1 MLTDW
6 EICVIAEMAEALE
19 LENCNN
25 ENNKIMGCFNSY
37 GFYSHLPIRGGDK
50 IVLIPCYSGGDFP
63 ETLTTSTI
71 TGCLRP
77 LCFPLFGEYDDYGFI
92 ENVREDFNTRALIK
106 VFGVK
111 DLDELLGLISKFSRR
126 SIPCQYNYRSLKN
139 NTTNEMTEDA
149 KLLVE
154 LMERLSS
161 IHPFREFTKQYS
173 RLTYVIE
180 REDVYNK
187 LSELEKSFVHELE
200 DSWNKI
206 IELLDKYSIEK
217 NILTIWDNSY
227 SFSKITMND
236 EDNIVFLKSTY
247 DIEKLIGDCGFNT
260 FIFQECNL
268 LNNNDPG
275 VKKYFFEFL
284 GFLSYI
290 YHNGGY
296 LTESAYGYQ
305 DWEVEK
311 TLKYKEFEVE
321 LLKNIIE
328 DGKKFFK

>member
-1 MLTDW
+1 
-6 EICVIAEMAEALE
+6 
-19 LENCNN
+19 
-25 ENNKIMGCFNSY
+25 MGCFNSY
-37 GFYSHLPIRGGDK
+37 GFYSHLPIRGGGDK

-63 ETLTTSTI
+63 ETLKPSTI

-77 LCFPLFGEYDDYGFI
+77 LCFPLFGEYDDCGFI
-92 ENVREDFNTRALIK
+92 ENVREDFNTNTLIR
-106 VFGVK
+106 VSGVK
-111 DLDELLGLISKFSRR
+111 SLDELLGLISKFSRK

-139 NTTNEMTEDA
+139 CAHDIEEDA

-187 LSELEKSFVHELE
+187 LSELESIDRELE
-200 DSWNKI
+200 DSWDKI
-206 IELLDKYSIEK
+206 VKLLGKYSIEK

-227 SFSKITMND
+227 SFGKITMND
-236 EDNIVFLKSTY
+236 EDEIVFLKSTY
-247 DIEKLIGDCGFNT
+247 DVDKLIGDCGFNT

-268 LNNNDPG
+268 SNNDPG

-305 DWEVEK
+305 TWDEEK
-311 TLKYKEFEVE
+311 TLRYKEFEVE
-321 LLKNIIE
+321 LLKNMVE
-328 DGKKFFK
+328 GGKKIYKRT

>member
-6 EICVIAEMAEALE
+6 EICFIANMAEALE

-25 ENNKIMGCFNSY
+25 ENNRVMGCFNSY

-63 ETLTTSTI
+63 ETLKPSTI
-71 TGCLRP
+71 TGCLQP

-92 ENVREDFNTRALIK
+92 ESVREDFNTRALIK
-106 VFGVK
+106 AFGVK
-111 DLDELLGLISKFSRR
+111 NLDELLGLISKFSKR

-139 NTTNEMTEDA
+139 NTTNEMAEDA

-154 LMERLSS
+154 LMEKLSS
-161 IHPFREFTKQYS
+161 IHPFHEFTKQYS

-187 LSELEKSFVHELE
+187 LSELERSFVHELE
-200 DSWNKI
+200 DSWDKI
-206 IELLDKYSIEK
+206 VKLLEKYPSEK
-217 NILTIWDNSY
+217 NILTIWDNN
-227 SFSKITMND
+227 ITGMDD
-236 EDNIVFLKSTY
+236 EDDLVFLKSTY
-247 DIEKLIGDCGFNT
+247 DIDKLIGDCGFNT

-268 LNNNDPG
+268 SNNDPE

-296 LTESAYGYQ
+296 LTESAYGHQ
-305 DWEVEK
+305 TWDEEK
-311 TLKYKEFEVE
+311 TLEYKKFEVE

>member
-1 MLTDW
+1 
-6 EICVIAEMAEALE
+6 
-19 LENCNN
+19 
-25 ENNKIMGCFNSY
+25 MGYFNSY

-63 ETLTTSTI
+63 ETLKPSTI

-111 DLDELLGLISKFSRR
+111 DLDELLGLINKFSKR

-139 NTTNEMTEDA
+139 NTTSEMAEDA

-161 IHPFREFTKQYS
+161 IHPFHEFTKQYS

-187 LSELEKSFVHELE
+187 LSELEKSFIHEPE
-200 DSWNKI
+200 DSWDKI
-206 IELLDKYSIEK
+206 VKLLEKYPSEK
-217 NILTIWDNSY
+217 NILTIWDN
-227 SFSKITMND
+227 KITGMND
-236 EDNIVFLKSTY
+236 EDEVMFLKSTY
-247 DIEKLIGDCGFNT
+247 DIEKLIGDCRFNT

-268 LNNNDPG
+268 SNHDPG
-275 VKKYFFEFL
+275 VKKYFFDFL

-311 TLKYKEFEVE
+311 TLEYKEFEVE
-321 LLKNIIE
+321 LLKSIIE
-328 DGKKFFK
+328 DGKKIYKRAQ

>member
-1 MLTDW
+1 
-6 EICVIAEMAEALE
+6 
-19 LENCNN
+19 
-25 ENNKIMGCFNSY
+25 MGCFNNY

-63 ETLTTSTI
+63 ETLKPSTI
-71 TGCLRP
+71 TGCLQP

-92 ENVREDFNTRALIK
+92 ENVRENFNTDTLIK
-106 VFGVK
+106 AFGVK
-111 DLDELLGLISKFSRR
+111 DIEELLGLISKFSKR

-139 NTTNEMTEDA
+139 NTTNEMAKDA

-161 IHPFREFTKQYS
+161 IHPFREFTKQYT
-173 RLTYVIE
+173 RLTFVIE

-187 LSELEKSFVHELE
+187 LSELEKSFVFVHELE
-200 DSWNKI
+200 DSWDKI
-206 IELLDKYSIEK
+206 VELLDKYSIEK
-217 NILTIWDNSY
+217 NILTIWDYSY
-227 SFSKITMND
+227 YSKIVGMND
-236 EDNIVFLKSTY
+236 EDGNVFLKSAY
-247 DIEKLIGDCGFNT
+247 DIERLIGDCGFNT

-268 LNNNDPG
+268 SNNDPG

-305 DWEVEK
+305 TWDEEK

-321 LLKNIIE
+321 LLKKWKENSQKSIMN
-328 DGKKFFK
+328 

>member
-1 MLTDW
+1 
-6 EICVIAEMAEALE
+6 
-19 LENCNN
+19 
-25 ENNKIMGCFNSY
+25 MGCFNSY

-50 IVLIPCYSGGDFP
+50 IVLIPCYSGDFP

-77 LCFPLFGEYDDYGFI
+77 LCFSLFGEYDDCGFI
-92 ENVREDFNTRALIK
+92 ENVREDFNTDTLIK
-106 VFGVK
+106 AFGVK
-111 DLDELLGLISKFSRR
+111 SLDELLGLISKFSRR
-126 SIPCQYNYRSLKN
+126 SIPCQYNYGSLKN
-139 NTTNEMTEDA
+139 NITNEMAEDA
-149 KLLVE
+149 KLLVK
-154 LMERLSS
+154 LMEKLSE

-187 LSELEKSFVHELE
+187 LSELEKGFIYELE
-200 DSWNKI
+200 DSWDKI
-206 IELLDKYSIEK
+206 VKLLEKYPSEK
-217 NILTIWDNSY
+217 NILTIWDNN
-227 SFSKITMND
+227 ITGMND
-236 EDNIVFLKSTY
+236 EDDIVFLKSTY
-247 DIEKLIGDCGFNT
+247 DIDKLIEDCEFNT

-268 LNNNDPG
+268 SNNDPE

-296 LTESAYGYQ
+296 LTESAYGHQ
-305 DWEVEK
+305 TWDEEK
-311 TLKYKEFEVE
+311 TLEYKEFEVE

-328 DGKKFFK
+328 DGKKIFKRT

>member
-1 MLTDW
+1 MRD
-6 EICVIAEMAEALE
+6 AYDH
-19 LENCNN
+19 
-25 ENNKIMGCFNSY
+25 S
-37 GFYSHLPIRGGDK
+37 
-50 IVLIPCYSGGDFP
+50 
-63 ETLTTSTI
+63 
-71 TGCLRP
+71 

-92 ENVREDFNTRALIK
+92 ENVREDFNTDALVK
-106 VFGVK
+106 AFGVK
-111 DLDELLGLISKFSRR
+111 DIEELLGLIRKFSKR

-139 NTTNEMTEDA
+139 NSMSEMEEDA

-187 LSELEKSFVHELE
+187 LSELESSFNHELE
-200 DSWNKI
+200 NSWDKVV
-206 IELLDKYSIEK
+206 ELLEK
-217 NILTIWDNSY
+217 FSSEGNILTIWDNY
-227 SFSKITMND
+227 TRND
-236 EDNIVFLKSTY
+236 VRYDPVFLKFAY
-247 DIEKLIGDCGFNT
+247 DIDRLVGDCGFNA
-260 FIFQECNL
+260 FIFQNCNL
-268 LNNNDPG
+268 SNHDPD

-305 DWEVEK
+305 TWDEEK

-321 LLKNIIE
+321 LLKNMVE
-328 DGKKFFK
+328 DGKKIYKTAQ